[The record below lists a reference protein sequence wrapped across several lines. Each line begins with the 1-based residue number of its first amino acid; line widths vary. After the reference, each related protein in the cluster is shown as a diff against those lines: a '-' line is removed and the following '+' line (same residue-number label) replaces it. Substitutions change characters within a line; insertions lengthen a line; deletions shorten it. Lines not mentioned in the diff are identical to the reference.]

1 MEPSSRTPEGEPN
14 RCPVCGKPVVID
26 PSRPPGDAPCPHCGH
41 LLWFEPPQQN
51 LDEREPGEQE
61 SGSREWVELAHQRL
75 DQKDLANQ
83 EARLR
88 QGEFTLVDFK
98 KMIGQTR
105 RLGPINKILGMLP
118 GMGGIS
124 QTLATLDADRDMRR
138 LTGIIDA
145 MTPTERRSPKDTLNV
160 SRLGRVAKGAGVT
173 PNDVS
178 SLVEQFEAM
187 AGMMRRLAGMR
198 MRDRM
203 R

>member
-14 RCPVCGKPVVID
+14 QCPVCGKPVLID

-41 LLWFEPPQQN
+41 LLWFELPPQN
-51 LDEREPGEQE
+51 LDERESVEHEEAVRELVEPARQRFNKEE
-61 SGSREWVELAHQRL
+61 SVNL
-75 DQKDLANQ
+75 

-88 QGEFTLVDFK
+88 QGEFTLADFK
-98 KMIGQTR
+98 KMIGQTKK
-105 RLGPINKILGMLP
+105 LGPLDRILGVLP

-124 QTLATLDADRDMRR
+124 QTLSTLEAKRAMQR

-145 MTPTERRSPKDTLNV
+145 MTPAERRNPRDTLDE
-160 SRLGRVAKGAGVT
+160 SRRRRVATGAGVT
-173 PNDVS
+173 PTDVN
-178 SLVEQFEAM
+178 SLVEQFDSL
-187 AGMMRRLAGMR
+187 AGIMRKLAGMR